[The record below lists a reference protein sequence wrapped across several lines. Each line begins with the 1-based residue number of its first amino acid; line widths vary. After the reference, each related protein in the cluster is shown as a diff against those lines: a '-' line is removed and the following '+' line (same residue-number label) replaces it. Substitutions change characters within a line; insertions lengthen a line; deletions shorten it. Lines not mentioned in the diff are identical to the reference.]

1 MNQQQNI
8 FRVSAIL
15 YSNNNYII
23 SPKQIYRKIIEDALF
38 YQQECISVDELSKYI
53 EENYS
58 LVFSSQEIEMTLDD
72 TKFQGYFLC
81 IDDKQEKK
89 YTLTEKRR
97 LTLKT
102 KGDRKTLEGYIDD
115 YFTLHN
121 ISKDKK
127 NLIYLFL
134 YHMFTSNVNEFIRL
148 FQFKKN
154 GFDIENQKDLS
165 SEDIEIINGF
175 LNWENASKDIEI
187 FNLASYALEYCLI
200 TNNRNNNIIL
210 DNLKNK
216 CFYLDT
222 NIIYRAI
229 GINGEDR
236 KRRTLQFLSKI
247 KSISNTIFITQKTNE
262 EFEQSIKLYVKRLK
276 KSEAP
281 SVNSQLYTEYVTYDD
296 IYRFYHVWCLGRA
309 NTSIDLFNAYLKNEF
324 YALCKKYDIVIDKNS
339 PYNEKK

>member
-154 GFDIENQKDLS
+154 GFDIESQKDLS

-200 TNNRNNNIIL
+200 TNNRNNNI
-210 DNLKNK
+210 
-216 CFYLDT
+216 T
-222 NIIYRAI
+222 
-229 GINGEDR
+229 
-236 KRRTLQFLSKI
+236 
-247 KSISNTIFITQKTNE
+247 
-262 EFEQSIKLYVKRLK
+262 
-276 KSEAP
+276 
-281 SVNSQLYTEYVTYDD
+281 
-296 IYRFYHVWCLGRA
+296 
-309 NTSIDLFNAYLKNEF
+309 
-324 YALCKKYDIVIDKNS
+324 
-339 PYNEKK
+339 